1 MKVFR
6 AGVFT
11 LASLAMSFA
20 FSAPAEA
27 DIRSID
33 PVQTLARPTTQTYTT
48 WGWDVAV
55 DGGYI
60 IVLAGYDG
68 GQQALLYRRNNSN
81 GQWVFRRALVTRAG
95 PFVRSSVAMRNGIAA
110 VQFGDQISL
119 FELSGGDYVLQT
131 SAAPIRHHG
140 GTAISGRSVI
150 IGGNNCDYDAVIYQ
164 KGSSGSWAITGRIDD
179 NQGECL
185 SPWDNYAVELHYDYA
200 LLRVPYGQG
209 GFAWR
214 RNGTAVDWVP
224 AGTLPFLPNEGA
236 TVDGGYVLQGTTA
249 VAPSGV
255 VWRRS
260 GTSTWTRQSE
270 LTSVDSENGS
280 GITFDVVYRDGVLI
294 ASQSGRYLSA
304 EGVYVEA
311 SPGRFEH
318 VGTLR
323 TYRRAV
329 RFDVSGRTVVASQSD
344 FQGQPNHEVQ
354 VLTLP
359 TQLRAPAPL
368 VNDFED
374 RNISDFTF
382 SGGQFG
388 LATRGTDDVLVQSAS
403 TGLAIG
409 VMNDSDWTDMQRVE
423 VDVTPTYGTGG
434 WVGLV
439 ARYVDAEN
447 YYYVRIRDDR
457 TYGIYKRVNGVDTLL
472 HDDYFYNQPPP
483 TFRATFDVTANRI
496 TATFSFQTGVTIF
509 DNSLTHGRG
518 GVATFMARADFDDV
532 HIGGTERYSLFE
544 RYWGFAGSDHVIG
557 LDVSSGDWAV
567 LDDNDPENASL
578 TGLWQR
584 DTSGSAVAVIG
595 VPVPNQ
601 EINARMKL
609 TSYAASQQGAWFGL
623 LARYVDARNHYYV
636 TVRSTGQIQIR
647 KVVNGVIT
655 VLATSNFTAVP
666 NQYYEVKFLAINDQ
680 LHLYVDNALVAN
692 AHDRDLTSGRYG
704 IATYRA
710 AANWDSFWVLQP

>member
-1 MKVFR
+1 MKSFR

-11 LASLAMSFA
+11 VASLAVSFA

-27 DIRSID
+27 EVRSID
-33 PVQTLARPTTQTYTT
+33 PVQMLTRPTTRTYTR
-48 WGWDVAV
+48 WGEDVAI

-60 IVLAGYDG
+60 IVLGEYEG
-68 GQQALLYRRNNSN
+68 GEQALLYRRNNSN
-81 GQWVFRRALVTRAG
+81 GQWVFRRVLVTWTG
-95 PFVRSSVAMRNGIAA
+95 SSVRSSVTMRNGIAA
-110 VQFGDQISL
+110 VQFDDQISL
-119 FELSGGDYVLQT
+119 FELSGGDYVRQT

-150 IGGNNCDYDAVIYQ
+150 IGGNDCDYDAVIYQ
-164 KGSSGSWAITGRIDD
+164 KGSNGSWAITGRLDD

-185 SPWDNYAVELHYDYA
+185 APWYNYAVELHYDYA
-200 LLRVPYGQG
+200 LLRLPYGNG

-214 RNGTAVDWVP
+214 RNGTALDWVP
-224 AGTLPFLPNEGA
+224 AGTLPFLPDEGA
-236 TVDGGYVLQGTTA
+236 VVDVGYALQGTTA

-260 GTSTWTRQSE
+260 GTSTWTRQSA

-280 GITFDVVYRDGVLI
+280 GRTFDVVFRDGVLI
-294 ASQSGRYLSA
+294 ASQTGPYLA
-304 EGVYVEA
+304 TQRVYVES
-311 SPGRFEH
+311 SPGQFEH
-318 VGTLR
+318 VGALR
-323 TYRRAV
+323 TYRRAG
-329 RFDVSGRTVVASQSD
+329 RYDVSGRTVVASLGDS
-344 FQGQPNHEVQ
+344 QGQPTDVQ

-359 TQLRAPAPL
+359 SQLRAPAPL

-374 RNISDFTF
+374 RDVSDFTF
-382 SGGQFG
+382 SGGQFA

-403 TGLAIG
+403 TGLAFG
-409 VMNDSDWTDMQRVE
+409 VMNDSDWTDVQHVE
-423 VDVTPTYGTGG
+423 VDITPTYGTGG

-439 ARYVDAEN
+439 ARYIDAEN
-447 YYYVRIRDDR
+447 YYYLRIRDDR

-472 HDDYFYNQPPP
+472 HDDYFYNQPPA
-483 TFRATFDVTANRI
+483 TFRATFEVNANRI
-496 TATFSFQTGVTIF
+496 TANFSFQLGVTIF

-518 GVATFMARADFDDV
+518 GVATFMARADFDDI
-532 HIGGTERYSLFE
+532 HIRGTDIYSLFE
-544 RYWGFAGSDHVIG
+544 RYWGAYGSDYEIG
-557 LDVSSGDWAV
+557 MDVVSGDWAV
-567 LDDNDPENASL
+567 LDDGDPENSTL

-584 DTSGSAVAVIG
+584 DTSGNAVAVIG

-601 EINARMKL
+601 EINASMKL

-666 NQYYEVKFLAINDQ
+666 NQYYDVRFLVINDQ
-680 LHLYVDNALVAN
+680 LHLYVDEALVAN
-692 AHDRDLTSGRYG
+692 AHDRSLTSGRYG

-710 AANWDSFWVLQP
+710 AANWASFWVLQP